1 MGTENEGL
9 IHREKER
16 TKERKEKE
24 KRKKSVWL
32 FGSGVELDLA
42 FKHL

>member
-9 IHREKER
+9 IHR
-16 TKERKEKE
+16 EKE